1 MSNQFG
7 PVPAPREELRA
18 GHQRPAMQNPAAPA
32 QGDPSANPR
41 VRSQLAMGEY
51 ASPNRRVPRSGV
63 PELTHL
69 EHGITEQRPT
79 ETVTLTATSAHP
91 ENAAFQGHDGRAPSV
106 TVAVVDAARAAAAM
120 GTPDDHRASPAGA
133 RGMERTDWHTADGS
147 YGVPAFT
154 TPARPGGPAAI
165 AYDTAALAGLGG
177 GGGQLQGHVPDVQ
190 APGCQWSTRGP
201 NDGQSR
207 FGRGR
212 P

>member
-1 MSNQFG
+1 MSNQLG
-7 PVPAPREELRA
+7 PVPAPRPTLTEE
-18 GHQRPAMQNPAAPA
+18 HQRPYHSNGAAPT

-41 VRSQLAMGEY
+41 VRSQLAQGEY

-69 EHGITEQRPT
+69 EHGVTEPRPT

-106 TVAVVDAARAAAAM
+106 TVAVVDAARAASSM
-120 GTPDDHRASPAGA
+120 GTPDDFAAPPAGA
-133 RGMERTDWHTADGS
+133 RGMQRADWHTAPING
-147 YGVPAFT
+147 GQPVMP
-154 TPARPGGPAAI
+154 RPGGPAAI

-177 GGGQLQGHVPDVQ
+177 GGGQLQGHVPDAQ
-190 APGCQWSTRGP
+190 APGHQWSTPAPG
-201 NDGQSR
+201 DGGYSR